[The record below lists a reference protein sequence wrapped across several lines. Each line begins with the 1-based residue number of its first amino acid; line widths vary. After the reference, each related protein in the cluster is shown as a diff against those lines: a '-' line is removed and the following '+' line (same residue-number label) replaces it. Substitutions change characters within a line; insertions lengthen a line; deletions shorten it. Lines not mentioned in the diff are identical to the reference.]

1 MSKPSVTELAAV
13 TAVGIAL
20 ALAVKKTGVAES
32 GYAQLSK

>member
-1 MSKPSVTELAAV
+1 MTKPSVTELAAV
-13 TAVGIAL
+13 TAVGI